1 MSSNDNNTGQKD
13 PYARQR
19 MPPRLGASQPRE
31 NDPYRAIRKP
41 PDSGAGAKPYTY
53 NYNADLN
60 RNYQSD
66 IPLGRLN
73 DPRPNSYLPY
83 SHRHNYV
90 GSRSHEPLYIED
102 DMQSLQTQ
110 DKDGRSAT
118 LLQEDLPLDSF
129 DYYSDMSPRSKT
141 AVVFPVSDTELP
153 SRTKKRRFPKT
164 CCGFSY
170 RICIPCWL
178 VFVVAVVLIWY
189 FCWPRVPTLTI
200 GDSTVKDGPFW
211 GPNNQP
217 SLQSDWFV
225 NITIDNTANWIPTR
239 INNIAFTVLD
249 TGTQQVVGTGN
260 TDALTIPGR
269 SVMPFNLT
277 MNINYTATSTSD
289 QTFNDLYN
297 ACGPQKMGAP
307 PQLNIDFQAT
317 FNIWGIVWHP
327 VVDALTDSDGFD
339 CPLS

>member
-1 MSSNDNNTGQKD
+1 MSSKDNGTAQKD
-13 PYARQR
+13 PYARQPK
-19 MPPRLGASQPRE
+19 PPRWAASQPRE
-31 NDPYRAIRKP
+31 NDPYRATRKP
-41 PDSGAGAKPYTY
+41 PESGATAKPYTY
-53 NYNADLN
+53 NANADLT
-60 RNYQSD
+60 RNYPSD
-66 IPLGRLN
+66 IQLGRLN

-83 SHRHNYV
+83 SHRHDFV

-129 DYYSDMSPRSKT
+129 DYYSDMQSPRSKT

-153 SRTKKRRFPKT
+153 SR
-164 CCGFSY
+164 SS
-170 RICIPCWL
+170 
-178 VFVVAVVLIWY
+178 A
-189 FCWPRVPTLTI
+189 
-200 GDSTVKDGPFW
+200 TVKDGPFW
-211 GPNNQP
+211 GPDNQP
-217 SLQSDWFV
+217 SLQSDWYV

-249 TGTQQVVGTGN
+249 TGTQQQVGTGN

-269 SVMPFNLT
+269 SIQPMNLT
-277 MNINYTATSTSD
+277 VSINYTAKSTSD

-307 PQLNIDFQAT
+307 PQLNIDFQAK
-317 FNIWGIVWHP
+317 FYIWGIVWQP
-327 VVDALTDSDGFD
+327 VVDALPDSDGFD